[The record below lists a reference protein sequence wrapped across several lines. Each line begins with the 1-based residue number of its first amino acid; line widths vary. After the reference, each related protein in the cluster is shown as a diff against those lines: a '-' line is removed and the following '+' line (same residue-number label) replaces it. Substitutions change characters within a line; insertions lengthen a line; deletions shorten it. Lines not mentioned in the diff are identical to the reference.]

1 MTNEQTGIIA
11 PGERRERTREVAR
24 TQLGRST
31 RAARELRQPE
41 QLLACVGHG
50 LGRQGD
56 WRTS

>member
-1 MTNEQTGIIA
+1 MTYQQTGIIA

-31 RAARELRQPE
+31 SAARELRQTE

-50 LGRQGD
+50 RGR
-56 WRTS
+56 